1 MFKGRGHIFKNGLTA
16 TGAICAGEILGT
28 IFAEANQ
35 GIGATAD
42 PSELAK
48 SISGKGSR
56 RTEKS
61 VKHHGE
67 SIPGAFLLH

>member
-1 MFKGRGHIFKNGLTA
+1 MFLDGRVAFEIDSTA

-48 SISGKGSR
+48 GIFS
-56 RTEKS
+56 
-61 VKHHGE
+61 
-67 SIPGAFLLH
+67 

>member
-35 GIGATAD
+35 RIGATAD

-48 SISGKGSR
+48 GVLGKGSR
-56 RTEKS
+56 
-61 VKHHGE
+61 
-67 SIPGAFLLH
+67 